1 MQGLL
6 QRFGV
11 KAGLFTLWVQFL
23 SGVINLLRFFT
34 LNQSSADDN
43 LFVLNNTWGSSLPID
58 LPLSLFLI
66 ISPRDYESAVL

>member
-11 KAGLFTLWVQFL
+11 KAGLFTLCVQFL